1 MLSFL
6 LFSSFTSAFAQ
17 GQAGP
22 PDLVGTLANIPFL
35 IVGLMVA
42 GALVGV
48 AITLFSRISNES
60 THKVPIQPSTPRV
73 QPKPAAEPSD
83 SEPLPGIAPVD
94 MVGGFDPASD
104 FEEPTCFA
112 ELPRKE

>member
-48 AITLFSRISNES
+48 AITLFSRIE
-60 THKVPIQPSTPRV
+60 
-73 QPKPAAEPSD
+73 
-83 SEPLPGIAPVD
+83 
-94 MVGGFDPASD
+94 
-104 FEEPTCFA
+104 
-112 ELPRKE
+112 